1 MGKLKPVAYMHYFFA
16 GSPPDDYYEDFE
28 LIKPCDIGRYK
39 DIQSNEAEGVV
50 PLYAIPEGYSLV
62 PDSTTSTQ
70 KFRVNGEFSMDR
82 HVDCHDCNPG
92 DVDPE
97 CEECNGE
104 GSYYHKQVIPW
115 AICKDIYYAMIKAA
129 KESAR

>member
-1 MGKLKPVAYMHYFFA
+1 MNNNSNPVAYLLH
-16 GSPPDDYYEDFE
+16 GTDSDDN
-28 LIKPCDIGRYK
+28 LIDAERY
-39 DIQSNEAEGVV
+39 QGFRTTPRAT
-50 PLYAIPEGYSLV
+50 PLYSIPEGYSLV
-62 PDSTTSTQ
+62 PDSTTSAQ

-82 HVDCHDCNPG
+82 HVDCHDCDPE

-115 AICKDIYYAMIKAA
+115 TTCKDIYYAMIKAA
-129 KESAR
+129 KEGE